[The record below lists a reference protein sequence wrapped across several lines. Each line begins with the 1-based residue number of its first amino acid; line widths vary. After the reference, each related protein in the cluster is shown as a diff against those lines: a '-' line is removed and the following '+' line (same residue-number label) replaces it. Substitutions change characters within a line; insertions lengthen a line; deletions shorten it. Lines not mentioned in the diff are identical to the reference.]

1 MTIVTAWTRL
11 TCLARCA
18 ALDARILG
26 MWDILDPTVFARFG
40 MNRAMFAIIITSL
53 GEHVRMETQ
62 T

>member
-1 MTIVTAWTRL
+1 
-11 TCLARCA
+11 
-18 ALDARILG
+18 

-40 MNRAMFAIIITSL
+40 MYRAMFAIIITSL